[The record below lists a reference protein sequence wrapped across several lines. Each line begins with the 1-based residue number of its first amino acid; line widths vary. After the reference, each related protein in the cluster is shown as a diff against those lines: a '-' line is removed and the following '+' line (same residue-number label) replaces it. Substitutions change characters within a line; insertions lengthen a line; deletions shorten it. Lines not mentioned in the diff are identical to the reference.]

1 MCYYYYCRIE
11 HDSFTKSETQAFKQ
25 LCRVIVLDFLP
36 FIESCL
42 SVFFPEEKVQLIASS
57 TVITSWLK
65 ETDSQSSS
73 KKQVLMIGI
82 DARKLAEPLRTLVPE
97 LFNEIEKEEMLK
109 SMSNL
114 QDLFGETKQPAA
126 NDSEEPPLLP
136 VTAPDTTQEEEH
148 GTENNDTSDETVA
161 PSNDKTDVINND
173 PVLVTSD
180 PPLTTTTTTVTASG
194 WDDFAFD
201 NNDDNDS

>member
-1 MCYYYYCRIE
+1 M
-11 HDSFTKSETQAFKQ
+11 
-25 LCRVIVLDFLP
+25 LDFLP

-73 KKQVLMIGI
+73 KKQVLIIGI
-82 DARKLAEPLRTLVPE
+82 SARKLAEPLRTLVPE

-136 VTAPDTTQEEEH
+136 VTVPDTTQEEEEH
-148 GTENNDTSDETVA
+148 GTENYDTSDETVA

-173 PVLVTSD
+173 PVLATSD
-180 PPLTTTTTTVTASG
+180 PPLTTTTVTASG